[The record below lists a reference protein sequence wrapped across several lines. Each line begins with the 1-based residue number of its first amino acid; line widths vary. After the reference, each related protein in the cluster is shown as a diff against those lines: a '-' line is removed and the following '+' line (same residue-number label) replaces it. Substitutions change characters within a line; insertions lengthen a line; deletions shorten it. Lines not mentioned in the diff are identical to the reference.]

1 MKAII
6 YQYSEYIKLQ
16 NMRRKKRSDVTAN
29 HNSSKYV
36 KSFEMK
42 DEQIFCIKNF
52 NRGRGNMIF
61 NAVS

>member
-1 MKAII
+1 
-6 YQYSEYIKLQ
+6 
-16 NMRRKKRSDVTAN
+16 MRRKKRSDVTAN